1 MASLARRPDGKW
13 RARYRDDDGK
23 EISRHFGRRVDAQRW
38 LDEIRATQLA
48 GTYVDPA
55 MGRQTFQEFA
65 ETWRAA
71 QPHRPTTRKNV
82 AQHLNR
88 YVYDTLGDRPLAAIR
103 PSEVQAWATAVSSRL
118 APSTVR
124 TVANTVKAVFAAAV
138 RDRIIVFNP
147 CDGLVLPQLPRR
159 RVEPLT
165 IDQVQ
170 AIYGAVPDQY
180 RALIAVAVG
189 TGLRSGE
196 LFGLQLRHI
205 DFAARTLTVDQQVQ
219 QLAGSSVYVGP
230 PKTPSSYRT
239 VPLPQLVVDE
249 LTAHARRYPPDPD
262 GFLFTT
268 PNGGP
273 IVRTSFNHAA
283 WQPAA
288 AAARLPKG
296 VGMHAL
302 RHFYASA
309 LIRSGLSVR
318 VVSERLGHSNA
329 AMTLNVY
336 AHLWPD
342 DEDRTRQAIDRLF
355 AAPTTPSPTPVVPP
369 SPPYRTTQRAP
380 YGERPY
386 DYGPRSTRRDGLSR

>member
-124 TVANTVKAVFAAAV
+124 TVANTV
-138 RDRIIVFNP
+138 RP
-147 CDGLVLPQLPRR
+147 CSRLPSA
-159 RVEPLT
+159 T
-165 IDQVQ
+165 
-170 AIYGAVPDQY
+170 
-180 RALIAVAVG
+180 
-189 TGLRSGE
+189 
-196 LFGLQLRHI
+196 
-205 DFAARTLTVDQQVQ
+205 
-219 QLAGSSVYVGP
+219 GSSCSTRATAWSSRIYLDAVSSRSRSTRC
-230 PKTPSSYRT
+230 KPSTGSSPT
-239 VPLPQLVVDE
+239 S
-249 LTAHARRYPPDPD
+249 TAHVRRYPPDPD
-262 GFLFTT
+262 GFLFTS

-380 YGERPY
+380 DGERPY

>member
-170 AIYGAVPDQY
+170 AIYGVVPDQY
-180 RALIAVAVG
+180 RARPPLP
-189 TGLRSGE
+189 
-196 LFGLQLRHI
+196 
-205 DFAARTLTVDQQVQ
+205 AR
-219 QLAGSSVYVGP
+219 P
-230 PKTPSSYRT
+230 RR
-239 VPLPQLVVDE
+239 VPLHLAERRTDRQDLVQPRRLAAGRSRRE
-249 LTAHARRYPPDPD
+249 AAQRRRHARLAPLLRQRTDPFRAVRARRLRAAGALQRRDDPQRLRPPLARRRGPHTPGHRSPLRRTDDPVAD
-262 GFLFTT
+262 A
-268 PNGGP
+268 GG
-273 IVRTSFNHAA
+273 AA
-283 WQPAA
+283 VTAVPDD
-288 AAARLPKG
+288 P
-296 VGMHAL
+296 
-302 RHFYASA
+302 ASA
-309 LIRSGLSVR
+309 LR
-318 VVSERLGHSNA
+318 
-329 AMTLNVY
+329 
-336 AHLWPD
+336 
-342 DEDRTRQAIDRLF
+342 
-355 AAPTTPSPTPVVPP
+355 
-369 SPPYRTTQRAP
+369 RAP
-380 YGERPY
+380 LRLRPSL
-386 DYGPRSTRRDGLSR
+386 DPPRRTQPLTCFADTSTQKSTPDHGAACGPDAD